1 MEDRAIRS
9 EIEFEERFRYV
20 VNSLSAYENTERT
33 TLDAEWTEQ
42 ALLDEIRDEAIKLL
56 EGDSENR
63 GWLERSKAKYK
74 ALYDKDL
81 IKPEYLAEKIIDE
94 YDCIELYNKEVDKHR
109 NDAEKDYGI
118 NHFDRL
124 IRKKMNKL
132 LKDNIVKS

>member
-33 TLDAEWTEQ
+33 TLDKEWTEQ
-42 ALLDEIRDEAIKLL
+42 ELLDEIRDEAIKIL
-56 EGDSENR
+56 EGDSEDK
-63 GWLERSKAKYK
+63 GWIEKNKAKYK

-94 YDCIELYNKEVDKHR
+94 HDCIELYNKEVDKHR
-109 NDAEKDYGI
+109 NDKEKDYGI

-124 IRKKMNKL
+124 IRTKMNKL